1 MRGAL
6 KHLFPE
12 TVDVSR
18 ETLQAQKRPWAFNL
32 MEILWK
38 KLVLIILLDLTEQ
51 SPADRG
57 FMFIKESSKADLVCC
72 SHDKPLLE
80 VAGDSSKIIDEG
92 FRWLKERGE
101 LSPVLGRRSR
111 QQSFQGLVERPI
123 AVEMKFTKELQPPH
137 IGIVNRSLQSHERV
151 RVLADCSDQI
161 PEATRGPRIL
171 VDEDIEP

>member
-1 MRGAL
+1 L

-32 MEILWK
+32 MEVSWK
-38 KLVLIILLDLTEQ
+38 QLVVIILLDLTEQ
-51 SPADRG
+51 SPADRR
-57 FMFIKESSKADLVCC
+57 FMFIKESCKAGFVCC
-72 SHDKPLLE
+72 GHERPLLG
-80 VAGDSSKIIDEG
+80 VAGDRSKIHDEG

-101 LSPVLGRRSR
+101 LSPVLGRRSS
-111 QQSFQGLVERPI
+111 QESFQGLVERPI
-123 AVEMKFTKELQPPH
+123 AVEMKFTKEFQPPQ
-137 IGIVNRSLQSHERV
+137 IGIVNLSLQSHERV

-161 PEATRGPRIL
+161 SEATRGPRIL

>member
-1 MRGAL
+1 M

-32 MEILWK
+32 MEVSWK
-38 KLVLIILLDLTEQ
+38 QLVVIILLDLTEQ
-51 SPADRG
+51 SPADRR
-57 FMFIKESSKADLVCC
+57 FMFIKESSKAGFVCC
-72 SHDKPLLE
+72 GHDKPLLG
-80 VAGDSSKIIDEG
+80 VAGDRGKIIDEG

-101 LSPVLGRRSR
+101 LSPVLGRRSS
-111 QQSFQGLVERPI
+111 QESFQGLVERPI
-123 AVEMKFTKELQPPH
+123 AVEMKFTKVFQPPQ
-137 IGIVNRSLQSHERV
+137 IGIVNLSLQSHERV

-161 PEATRGPRIL
+161 SEATRGPRIL